1 MHRFH
6 YARVMDNLPPV
17 LVVEDEPLVRQ
28 TIVEAL
34 EEGGYSVVEA
44 ENGADA
50 LETIAQAD
58 QLRGLVTDIRMGSGP
73 NGWDVAHCA
82 RDKFPLLPVVY
93 VSGDSVA
100 EWSANGVP
108 LSTVLQ
114 KPFAN
119 AELVT
124 ALANLMVA
132 QQSGVTPP

>member
-1 MHRFH
+1 
-6 YARVMDNLPPV
+6 MDNLPPV

-28 TIVEAL
+28 TIAEAL
-34 EEGGYSVVEA
+34 EDGGYSVVEA
-44 ENGADA
+44 ETGAVA
-50 LETIAQAD
+50 LETIAQAG

-73 NGWDVAHCA
+73 SGWDVAHCA
-82 RDKFPLLPVVY
+82 REKFPLLPVVY